1 MNTLKFLVFLRGY
14 ITCIFQALVKHR
26 YSTDIVL
33 FTQQLRKQI
42 YKGKTYFKSTCLVL
56 RKCRNKRG
64 SSTVLR
70 GLFGKPSSL
79 LRTSV
84 GTASTLVRQ
93 LFDCASTPSRSLVE
107 AGPKASRSLVEHV
120 PTESRRG
127 LEASPKAARRKA
139 MYLSNGRICTKAGDS
154 AFDDSAVNSSSSSTF
169 LLTNF
174 ALSSALV
181 RAGHR
186 SCMHFSS
193 GFLRVDSMKS
203 RCRPDENPMNGRSWS
218 GVGRYLSIPLSYREC
233 TEKVLKRYRR
243 ATKKLLEIYQRGTKQ
258 LQAFGSFLVKLGY
271 KLRTGSGSSLRVMFG
286 RSIRRADVYRLKLS
300 SLQVF
305 CAVLIGKGK
314 YLVARK
320 KSNALNALKCV
331 RQFGGYRKAFRMS
344 LACVFLVSMFSLS
357 AQTPRRDSGA
367 DGLSDL
373 VALKPGDKIPD
384 AVWNRPLELNYFNGK
399 KKTIKFAE
407 LKGKLILLDFWSTGC
422 PACISGIP
430 NLELIRDRFKG
441 DIEILMINSKRNR
454 DTPKR
459 IENRFKK
466 YKTDFNYVPTI
477 ATLLDDTL
485 FTKLFNHNTLPSQ
498 VVINPKGEFLALLS
512 GTAQL
517 TDRNI
522 KKILYENDNPLNS
535 EGIYLNK
542 IDGRRN
548 FEVLITDTA
557 GLSYSSS
564 FSNYRE
570 HYIPIGPL
578 WKAQKNNSLLI
589 MGNLSLQN
597 FMTYIFKDELEGFA
611 WTDYVFDPRLGLD
624 FKYRLFNT
632 AKENTFW
639 YQFYRNDSIAE
650 AKAIEVARQD
660 FMRYFDVS
668 VQRKS
673 DSISIYKVSFSK
685 AIDKIKTKGQMMIIR
700 RQERDQELLY
710 QNVPIDLFLRNLFY
724 FFESPLHKTGK
735 EAFRIDITIP
745 PGFIHWEEDEKITF
759 LRNNGIILTPV
770 REKREFAY
778 IYSLK

>member
-1 MNTLKFLVFLRGY
+1 MNTLKLFTLVKIYINTYICQALARYSSRSYCKGTGRVLKKRFLREAFGR
-14 ITCIFQALVKHR
+14 C
-26 YSTDIVL
+26 SGG
-33 FTQQLRKQI
+33 LRA
-42 YKGKTYFKSTCLVL
+42 FSVPA
-56 RKCRNKRG
+56 
-64 SSTVLR
+64 SA
-70 GLFGKPSSL
+70 L
-79 LRTSV
+79 LRERFGCWS
-84 GTASTLVRQ
+84 ATLRDVPE
-93 LFDCASTPSRSLVE
+93 AHSKPSRSV
-107 AGPKASRSLVEHV
+107 AEHV
-120 PTESRRG
+120 SNESRRG
-127 LEASPKAARRKA
+127 PEALPKTTRREAKEN
-139 MYLSNGRICTKAGDS
+139 LRKGQICSGD
-154 AFDDSAVNSSSSSTF
+154 A
-169 LLTNF
+169 
-174 ALSSALV
+174 
-181 RAGHR
+181 
-186 SCMHFSS
+186 
-193 GFLRVDSMKS
+193 
-203 RCRPDENPMNGRSWS
+203 
-218 GVGRYLSIPLSYREC
+218 RYLSGLFPATKGTIDSRLSYREC
-233 TEKVLKRYRR
+233 TESVPKRYWKGTKELLKRYQI
-243 ATKKLLEIYQRGTKQ
+243 ATKQV
-258 LQAFGSFLVKLGY
+258 QAFGSFLVDLRYKLGRAMEMPAKMQNTDLVIGAYGYCLKSEGLQMFCGTRVY
-271 KLRTGSGSSLRVMFG
+271 KNEYLVVQKKTGVQK
-286 RSIRRADVYRLKLS
+286 ALKYFL
-300 SLQVF
+300 VV
-305 CAVLIGKGK
+305 AGYGKG
-314 YLVARK
+314 Y
-320 KSNALNALKCV
+320 
-331 RQFGGYRKAFRMS
+331 RMS
-344 LACVFLVSMFSLS
+344 LTCLLLMIVSMFSLS
-357 AQTPRRDSGA
+357 AQTPRKDSGA

-384 AVWNRPLELNYFNGK
+384 AVWNQRLELNYFNGK
-399 KKTIKFAE
+399 KKIIKFAE
-407 LKGKLILLDFWSTGC
+407 LKGKLIILDFWSTGC

-441 DIEILMINSKRNR
+441 EIEILMINSKRNK

-485 FTKLFNHNTLPSQ
+485 FTRLFNHNTLPTQ
-498 VVINPKGEFLALLS
+498 AVINAKGEFLALLS

-535 EGIYLNK
+535 TGIYLNK
-542 IDGRRN
+542 IDGKRN

-578 WKAQKNNSLLI
+578 WKAQKSNSLLI

-597 FMTYIFKDELEGFA
+597 FMTYIFRDELEGFA

-632 AKENTFW
+632 AKENTYW

-650 AKAIEVARQD
+650 AKAKEVARQD

-673 DSISIYKVSFSK
+673 DSISIYKVSFNK
-685 AIDKIKTKGQMMIIR
+685 AIEKIKTKGQMMIIR
-700 RQERDQELLY
+700 RQEQDQELLY
-710 QNVPIDLFLRNLFY
+710 QNVPVDLFLRNLFY
-724 FFESPLHKTGK
+724 FFESPLYKTGK
-735 EAFRIDITIP
+735 EAFRIDIAIP
-745 PGFIHWEEDEKITF
+745 PGFIHWEEDQKITF